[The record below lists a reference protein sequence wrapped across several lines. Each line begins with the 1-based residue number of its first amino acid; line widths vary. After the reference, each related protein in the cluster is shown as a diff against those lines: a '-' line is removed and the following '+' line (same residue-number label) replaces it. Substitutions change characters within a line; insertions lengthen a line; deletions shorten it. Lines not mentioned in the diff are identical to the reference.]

1 MSSYAASYMTMLVR
15 EQLAEGVAVLQ
26 ALERDIALQEALTAA
41 ADVTASALKAGHKLL
56 VAGNGGSA
64 ADAQHL
70 VAEFVSRLS
79 EDRTA
84 LRAVALTTDSSIL
97 TALAND
103 YGFEH
108 VFARQIE
115 ALGQPGDVFLA
126 ISTSGKS
133 PNVLRAL
140 EQARSMGLVTV
151 GLTGRSGGKMMP
163 LCDLCLRIPSEVTM
177 HIQQAH
183 LALEHIFAML
193 VERGYF
199 GHERFSAP
207 AAVATRQ
214 R

>member
-1 MSSYAASYMTMLVR
+1 MTSSLTLLVR
-15 EQLAEGVAVLQ
+15 EQLAEGLAVLRSM
-26 ALERDIALQEALTAA
+26 ERDHALQETLVAA
-41 ADVTASALKAGHKLL
+41 AEIAVSALKTGRKLL

-70 VAEFVSRLS
+70 AAEFVSRLS
-79 EDRTA
+79 EDRPA

-97 TALAND
+97 TALGND
-103 YGFEH
+103 YGFER

-115 ALGQPGDVFLA
+115 ALGQPCDIFLA

-133 PNVLRAL
+133 PNIVRAL
-140 EQARSMGLVTV
+140 EVARAMGLVTI
-151 GLTGRSGGKMMP
+151 GLTGRSGGTMMMP
-163 LCDLCLRIPSEVTM
+163 LCDFCIRVPSEVTM

-199 GHERFSAP
+199 GPERFSAQ
-207 AAVATRQ
+207 AAVTLMRA
-214 R
+214 